1 MSQATAQATS
11 TTLNELR
18 AAALP
23 AVRPAEQATAIG
35 FYNGP
40 SYALLRDISKDF
52 ASSDIVPQRFQGKAA
67 NCMIAVNM
75 AVRMQADP
83 LMVMQNLYIVHGT
96 PAWSAQF
103 LISCFNQCGRF
114 DPIQYEF
121 FGKEGTD
128 EWGCRAFAIS
138 RSSGARVE
146 GSKIT
151 IAIAKK
157 EGWFGKN
164 GSKWQTMPEQ
174 MLRYRAA
181 SWMIRTCAPEIGM
194 GFQTRDEVED
204 TWDMERMPD
213 GHYEVTTQDLQA
225 EKNAPAETPPA
236 QTAPA
241 GKKRGAAAATK
252 NTATPASTGP
262 ASPATQ
268 TAGSTAEASP
278 AGKQPPAKET
288 PAQQPPHEPSDVEP
302 GEDPFDGGQFVT
314 CPNNGKQVDE
324 YDCLQKPCR
333 DGCPA
338 FLE

>member
-1 MSQATAQATS
+1 MAQTAPQAQAN
-11 TTLNELR
+11 TTLAELR
-18 AAALP
+18 TNAAP

-40 SYALLRDISKDF
+40 SYALLRDIAKDF

-96 PAWSAQF
+96 PGWSAQF

-121 FGKEGTD
+121 SGQEGTD
-128 EWGCRAFAIS
+128 EWGCRAFAMS

-151 IAIAKK
+151 IGIAKK
-157 EGWFGKN
+157 EGWYGKN

-194 GFQTRDEVED
+194 GFQTREEIED
-204 TWDMERMPD
+204 AYDM
-213 GHYEVTTQDLQA
+213 GQDANGVYSITSADIPTPEAPQA
-225 EKNAPAETPPA
+225 AESAPEKKPSTGTAKKPAPNPTPGATAPANAEAASTSTTAPASKPTPPA
-236 QTAPA
+236 AAPA
-241 GKKRGAAAATK
+241 
-252 NTATPASTGP
+252 
-262 ASPATQ
+262 
-268 TAGSTAEASP
+268 
-278 AGKQPPAKET
+278 
-288 PAQQPPHEPSDVEP
+288 
-302 GEDPFDGGQFVT
+302 QFVVENT
-314 CPNNGKQVDE
+314 IYCEEKQKDMFVAYCNE
-324 YDCLQKPCR
+324 QCQTR
-333 DGCPA
+333 QGCPSW
-338 FLE
+338 E